1 MDLLTAREFW
11 FLFHLGV
18 GVAFVHGSVGGIA
31 ALLKRSGGTED
42 GQIWHLVRAWS
53 TALMALAVWLAVVT
67 GTWLVYP
74 GYRATAV
81 SPADLAAYPR
91 DWLLARGDLAV
102 WHTFGMEWKEHVG
115 WIAPFLATAVAFSVM
130 RYRSVVAR
138 DPEVRQL
145 VARMF
150 VIATSVALVA
160 AALGAAINAVAPN
173 QFLDL

>member
-18 GVAFVHGSVGGIA
+18 GVAFIHGSVGGIA
-31 ALLKRSGGTED
+31 ALLRRPAGIED
-42 GQIWHLVRAWS
+42 KDMWHVVRASS
-53 TALMALAVWLAVVT
+53 TALMALAVWIAVVT

-74 GYRATAV
+74 GYRATPV
-81 SPADLAAYPR
+81 SATDLTAYPR
-91 DWLLARGDLAV
+91 DWLLAGGDLAF

-130 RYRSVVAR
+130 RYRSVVTR
-138 DPEVRQL
+138 DPEVRRL
-145 VARMF
+145 VARLF

-173 QFLDL
+173 EFLDL